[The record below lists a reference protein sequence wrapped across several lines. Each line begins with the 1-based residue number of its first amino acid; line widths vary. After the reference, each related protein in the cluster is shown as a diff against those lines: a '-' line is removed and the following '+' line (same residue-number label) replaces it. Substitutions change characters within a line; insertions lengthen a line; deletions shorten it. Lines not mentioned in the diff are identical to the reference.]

1 MAYVA
6 VLDDHSPYGDDLSRR
21 LAEHGH
27 SVCLVRDVQKGMA
40 IVALAPPDV
49 LVIDASQRPET
60 AQIDVRSLCRI
71 APLILLTD
79 SFDEA
84 EEEPWSFEAN
94 PFCTAS
100 TSVSCDTIV
109 DMVEALLVPLPE
121 EALR

>member
-1 MAYVA
+1 
-6 VLDDHSPYGDDLSRR
+6 
-21 LAEHGH
+21 
-27 SVCLVRDVQKGMA
+27 MA

-49 LVIDASQRPET
+49 LIIYASQRPEAT
-60 AQIDVRSLCRI
+60 RIDARLLCRI

-84 EEEPWSFEAN
+84 EEEPWSFEEN
-94 PFCTAS
+94 PFCAAS